1 MKQQMFAFVLG
12 EVANTVGGESF
23 TWQMAKS
30 APAYSE
36 LSLPRQVVVG
46 QELVQVAGRDV
57 NFQLRGYPPD
67 VLVVRA
73 SIEVED
79 IFRKETF
86 ALESDLYRHCYR
98 ILEQYGGSRQSSE
111 EYSIF
116 LVAGYEGTPQQFFDH
131 APFIASLL
139 KSERQEL
146 DPKEVQYTLQ
156 AQIQYAKNDLAII
169 DWDGA
174 FLFDPEGDI
183 ESEVELL
190 TLANLQLL
198 RHRILDRQ
206 LDVRLARMAELVR
219 QPAHGKLV
227 FRNKE
232 ISQDLVEIIRHRMS
246 SISELQRLERD
257 IKLIGDWY
265 SARLYALATA
275 KFKLEE
281 WRTSILSKLD
291 FLEDMYSIVVENFS
305 VSRKQ
310 QAEWAQIILFFVLQV
325 GWFLLII
332 LEFLYFTRRS

>member
-1 MKQQMFAFVLG
+1 M
-12 EVANTVGGESF
+12 
-23 TWQMAKS
+23 
-30 APAYSE
+30 
-36 LSLPRQVVVG
+36 
-46 QELVQVAGRDV
+46 
-57 NFQLRGYPPD
+57 
-67 VLVVRA
+67 
-73 SIEVED
+73 
-79 IFRKETF
+79 
-86 ALESDLYRHCYR
+86 
-98 ILEQYGGSRQSSE
+98 
-111 EYSIF
+111 
-116 LVAGYEGTPQQFFDH
+116 AGYEGTPQQFFDH
-131 APFIASLL
+131 AAFIASLL

-206 LDVRLARMAELVR
+206 LDVRLARMSEMVH
-219 QPAHGKLV
+219 QPVHGKLV
-227 FRNKE
+227 FRSKE
-232 ISQDLVEIIRHRMS
+232 ITQDLVEIIRHRMS

-265 SARLYALATA
+265 SARLYALATT

-281 WRTSILSKLD
+281 WRQSILSKLD

-332 LEFLYFTRRS
+332 LEFLYFTRR